1 MDGAT
6 SADQIT
12 RLRGMRLPDL
22 RRWLPRTTAARINVM
37 FLSAALLF
45 SAVVIVYTAQQVYR
59 VRLDALVASLE
70 AHLVSRPD
78 LQLQIYQRD
87 QPSLRRTLE
96 AILQPPAAS
105 AGFVTDGLGET
116 LASVGADSRMP
127 PFRVLRRDL
136 SVADFRL
143 VSVDEDGDPA
153 GTGWWSALLD
163 PEAPLYLTAPIF
175 TSVNSG
181 ISGLDIDDFSRSLLT
196 PPTGKSLRV
205 IGYANLGVDRNALL
219 SQIRPEVR
227 RVAYGCLLFLLVL
240 GGVTIYLTRRL
251 SRTIARLGTIA
262 EELAMGKHTRP
273 VGIDGGEDIQHFV
286 AVLNHVIGGFSNSQK
301 ENDVGH
307 KLLSMKVEER
317 TSQLSRRDEELQQAA
332 REITQTRSQL
342 ERMAR
347 YDSLTSLPNRRLL
360 SEQLGQ
366 LLDANRP
373 GGRLLGLLFLNLDK
387 FKRINESLGHA
398 AGDLL
403 LRQVGKRL
411 AESVRG
417 GGRVMGEDDP
427 DAWIGVSRF
436 GGDEFTVVLDQLD
449 RPEAAGLVAQRLLD
463 ALAEPIAV
471 EDQEVVVSASIG
483 IAVAPQDGAEAAD
496 LLRAAQIAMHHA
508 KASARE
514 GYLYFR
520 QDMAGAGSGRL
531 RLEADLRRALEREE
545 LRLHY
550 QPQVSMTNGSVVGVE
565 ALLRWE
571 HPEQGFVPPAVF
583 IRLAEEI
590 GIIDALGDWVL
601 VEACRQL
608 REFREQGL
616 NLPRIGINVSGL
628 QLDAAFTRR
637 VEALLVEHALEPGQ
651 LDLGLSES
659 VLQDEGT
666 DTSACLHELGEM
678 GVHLSI
684 DDFGIAC
691 TPLYALGRLSEIKID
706 RRFSAEC
713 RDDEEGARLVG
724 AIITM
729 ADKLGLRVVAEG
741 VETEEQ
747 FRLLVGCGAK
757 VMQGYLFGEPM
768 PVEDLRPLLAPW
780 HFMDQI
786 QRMEQ

>member
-1 MDGAT
+1 
-6 SADQIT
+6 
-12 RLRGMRLPDL
+12 
-22 RRWLPRTTAARINVM
+22 
-37 FLSAALLF
+37 
-45 SAVVIVYTAQQVYR
+45 
-59 VRLDALVASLE
+59 
-70 AHLVSRPD
+70 
-78 LQLQIYQRD
+78 
-87 QPSLRRTLE
+87 
-96 AILQPPAAS
+96 
-105 AGFVTDGLGET
+105 
-116 LASVGADSRMP
+116 
-127 PFRVLRRDL
+127 
-136 SVADFRL
+136 
-143 VSVDEDGDPA
+143 
-153 GTGWWSALLD
+153 
-163 PEAPLYLTAPIF
+163 
-175 TSVNSG
+175 
-181 ISGLDIDDFSRSLLT
+181 
-196 PPTGKSLRV
+196 
-205 IGYANLGVDRNALL
+205 
-219 SQIRPEVR
+219 
-227 RVAYGCLLFLLVL
+227 
-240 GGVTIYLTRRL
+240 
-251 SRTIARLGTIA
+251 
-262 EELAMGKHTRP
+262 
-273 VGIDGGEDIQHFV
+273 
-286 AVLNHVIGGFSNSQK
+286 
-301 ENDVGH
+301 
-307 KLLSMKVEER
+307 
-317 TSQLSRRDEELQQAA
+317 
-332 REITQTRSQL
+332 
-342 ERMAR
+342 
-347 YDSLTSLPNRRLL
+347 
-360 SEQLGQ
+360 
-366 LLDANRP
+366 
-373 GGRLLGLLFLNLDK
+373 
-387 FKRINESLGHA
+387 
-398 AGDLL
+398 
-403 LRQVGKRL
+403 
-411 AESVRG
+411 
-417 GGRVMGEDDP
+417 
-427 DAWIGVSRF
+427 
-436 GGDEFTVVLDQLD
+436 
-449 RPEAAGLVAQRLLD
+449 
-463 ALAEPIAV
+463 
-471 EDQEVVVSASIG
+471 
-483 IAVAPQDGAEAAD
+483 
-496 LLRAAQIAMHHA
+496 MHHA

-637 VEALLVEHALEPGQ
+637 VEALLAEHALEPGQ

-691 TPLYALGRLSEIKID
+691 TPLYALGRYPLSEIKID